1 MWAVL
6 FYIFALIVYPFFMKK
21 LFAIILLAL
30 VWFPSVFAGKDEGM
44 WLPMLIGKLNHA
56 DMQKKGFKLTADE
69 IYNVNQGSM
78 KDAVV
83 SLGGFC
89 TGELI
94 SSEGLMLTN
103 HHCAFSSIQFHS
115 SVKDDYLTNG
125 FWAYSKQEELSCP
138 EVYASILVRMEDVT
152 ERMANAESKEKEMK
166 AIIEEA
172 TKETHYTA
180 SVKEMFAGNQYVL
193 FVYEKFLD
201 VRLVGAPPSSV
212 GKFGGDT
219 DNWMWP
225 RHTGDFSL
233 FRVYAGKD
241 GKPAAYSK
249 DNVPY
254 TPKYYFPVSLKG
266 VKENDF
272 AMVFGYPGRTDRYL
286 VADALDY
293 NVNAY
298 NPALIKA
305 LGRHLEIMKKDMDA
319 SDEVRIKLA
328 DTYASMANGYKYYIG
343 QTEGLKRMDVI
354 PQMRK
359 DNQAFAQWVNAD
371 AGRKEKYGNI
381 LSSLEQAYTGYK
393 SKVPTSIYTNVGI
406 GRTGI
411 MRLAAGLSMVM
422 NARKT
427 QADAMGDRLEA
438 MKGGLEEQFK
448 DYVAATD
455 QKQLAGALSL
465 YYNELPKTSH
475 AAAITNILKKYKGK
489 TVEES
494 FEKFAADLFKKSAL
508 GSKEKLAKLLEN
520 PTAKALEADP
530 AIRFANELF
539 TEVRAKLTPE
549 TMAFQGTLSTNYKL
563 YQKAQMERSP
573 EKVFYPDANSTLR
586 MTYGTVRPYAP
597 KDAVAYDYV
606 TTADGILEKMDNTS
620 EEFQVPEKLAKLLRD
635 RDYGNYAEN
644 GKLVVCFLTDNDIT
658 GGNSGSPVINGNG
671 EIIGCAFDGNWEAM
685 TGDLVYDPAK
695 KRTICVDMRY
705 VLFIIDKYAGAQN
718 LINEMKIVR

>member
-1 MWAVL
+1 
-6 FYIFALIVYPFFMKK
+6 MKK
-21 LFAIILLAL
+21 LIAIVLLAFVL
-30 VWFPSVFAGKDEGM
+30 LPAAFAGKDEGM
-44 WLPMLIGKLNHA
+44 WLPMLIGKLNQS
-56 DMQKKGFKLTADE
+56 DMQKKGFRLTADE

-115 SVKDDYLTNG
+115 SVKNDYLTNG

-152 ERMANAESKEKEMK
+152 ERMTKADSKEKEIK
-166 AIIEEA
+166 AITEEA
-172 TKETHYTA
+172 TKDNHYTA
-180 SVKEMFAGNQYVL
+180 SVKEMFAGNQYFL

-201 VRLVGAPPSSV
+201 VRLVGAPPSAV

-241 GKPAAYSK
+241 GKPAAYSP

-254 TPKYYFPVSLKG
+254 TPKYYFPVSMKG
-266 VKENDF
+266 VSENDF

-305 LGRHLEIMKKDMDA
+305 LGKHLEIMKKDMDA

-343 QTEGLKRMDVI
+343 QTEGLKRLDVI
-354 PQMRK
+354 SEMRK
-359 DNQAFAQWVNAD
+359 NNQKFAEWVNAD
-371 AGRKEKYGNI
+371 AGRKEKYGTI
-381 LSSLEQAYTGYK
+381 LSGLEQAYNGYK
-393 SKVPTSIYTNVGI
+393 PKAQVVIFSNVGI

-411 MRLAAGLSMVM
+411 IRTAAGLSRVM
-422 NARKT
+422 NARKA
-427 QADAMGDRLEA
+427 QPDAMAEMVEA
-438 MKGGLEEQFK
+438 MRKGLDEQYK
-448 DYVAATD
+448 DYVAGTD
-455 QKQLAGALSL
+455 ERQLAGALYL
-465 YYNELPKTSH
+465 YYTEVPKNYH
-475 AAAITNILKKYKGK
+475 ATAVTEILKKYKAK
-489 TVEES
+489 TAEES
-494 FEKFAADLFKKSAL
+494 FRKFAADLFKKSAL
-508 GSKEKLAKLLEN
+508 SSKEKMAKLLEA
-520 PTAKALEADP
+520 PTAKSLEADP
-530 AIRFANELF
+530 AIRFADGFF
-539 TEVRAKLTPE
+539 TEFRTKYGAELS
-549 TMAFQGTLSTNYKL
+549 AFQTALSGNYKL
-563 YQKAQMERSP
+563 YQKALMEKNP

-597 KDAVAYDYV
+597 KDAVAFNYF
-606 TTADGILEKMDNTS
+606 TTAKGILEKMDNTS
-620 EEFQVPEKLAKLLRD
+620 EEFQVPAKLEKLLRD
-635 RDYGNYAEN
+635 KDYGAYAVN
-644 GKLVVCFLTDNDIT
+644 GELPVCFLTDNDIT

-685 TGDLVYDPAK
+685 TGDLVYDPSS

>member
-1 MWAVL
+1 
-6 FYIFALIVYPFFMKK
+6 MKK
-21 LFAIILLAL
+21 LFTIILIAFVLL
-30 VWFPSVFAGKDEGM
+30 PSVFAGKDEGM
-44 WLPMLIGKLNHA
+44 WLPLLIGKLNQS

-94 SSEGLMLTN
+94 SGEGLMLTN

-125 FWAYSKQEELSCP
+125 FWAYSKKEELSCP

-152 ERMANAESKEKEMK
+152 ERMTNAESKEKEMK

-172 TKETHYTA
+172 TKDSHYTA
-180 SVKEMFAGNQYVL
+180 SVKEMFAGNQYFL

-201 VRLVGAPPSSV
+201 VRLVGAPPSAV

-233 FRVYAGKD
+233 FRIYAGKD
-241 GKPAAYSK
+241 GKPAAYSP

-254 TPKYYFPVSLKG
+254 TPKYYFPVSVKG

-305 LGRHLEIMKKDMDA
+305 IGKHLEIMKKDMDA
-319 SDEVRIKLA
+319 SAEVRIKLA
-328 DTYASMANGYKYYIG
+328 DTYASMANSYKYFIG
-343 QTEGLKRMDVI
+343 QTDGLKRLDVI
-354 PQMRK
+354 SQMRN
-359 DNQAFAQWVNAD
+359 DNQSFAQWVNAD
-371 AGRKEKYGNI
+371 AGRKEKYGSV
-381 LSSLEQAYTGYK
+381 LSSLEQAYASYK
-393 SKVPTSIYTNVGI
+393 SKSQVVIYTNVGI
-406 GRTGI
+406 ARTGI
-411 MRLAAGLSMVM
+411 VRTAAGLARIK
-422 NARKT
+422 NARLT
-427 QADAMGDRLEA
+427 QADAMSEA
-438 MKGGLEEQFK
+438 IAGMKAGLDDMFK
-448 DYVAATD
+448 DYVVGTD
-455 QKQLAGALSL
+455 QRQLAAALYQ
-465 YYNELPKTSH
+465 YYVEVPKTSH
-475 AAAITNILKKYKGK
+475 AAAVTNILKKYKAK
-489 TVEES
+489 SVEES
-494 FEKFAADLFKKSAL
+494 FEKFAADLYKKSAL
-508 GSKEKLAKLLEN
+508 SSKEKLAKLLEN
-520 PTAKALEADP
+520 PTAKALGADP
-530 AIRFANELF
+530 AVKFADEF
-539 TEVRAKLTPE
+539 ITEFRTKYGTDMA
-549 TMAFQGTLSTNYKL
+549 AFQGTLATNYKL
-563 YQKAQMERSP
+563 YQKALMEKNP

-586 MTYGTVRPYAP
+586 MTYGTVRPYEP
-597 KDAVAYDYV
+597 KDAVSYNYF
-606 TTADGILEKMDNTS
+606 TTAEGILEKMDNTS
-620 EEFQVPEKLAKLLRD
+620 EEFQVPAKLEKLLRD
-635 RDYGNYAEN
+635 KDYGSYAEN
-644 GKLVVCFLTDNDIT
+644 GQLPVCFLTDNDIT

-685 TGDLVYDPAK
+685 TGDLVYDPSS

-705 VLFIIDKYAGAQN
+705 VLFIIEKYAGAQN